1 MKRKQ
6 KGFWE
11 VDEWAEKLYDE
22 LVIIKKTGVEHIPS
36 TKELLKS
43 VICEHDEVILAYLY
57 GSAVQGNL
65 RADSD
70 IDIGILLADDA
81 VQTSARRSEYGFHQ
95 QI

>member
-1 MKRKQ
+1 MKP
-6 KGFWE
+6 
-11 VDEWAEKLYDE
+11 EKLYDE
-22 LVIIKKTGVEHIPS
+22 LAIKKKTGVELIPS
-36 TKELLKS
+36 TKELRKS

-65 RADSD
+65 RVDSD

-81 VQTSARRSEYGFHQ
+81 VQTCSIRSEYGFHQ